1 MRILTILLAAA
12 VFFLVGMMTG
22 IHVSEQYRE
31 RPQDVSRPAAYE
43 QEETVTKAV
52 EGETDTEAK
61 LLERQ
66 KRLKETKEINV
77 FSDIGKRLDVFAPA
91 SESSRE
97 Y

>member
-1 MRILTILLAAA
+1 MRILTIMLAAA

-31 RPQDVSRPAAYE
+31 RPQDVSLPASYE
-43 QEETVTKAV
+43 KEAAV
-52 EGETDTEAK
+52 PEAAEGEPDTEEE

-66 KRLKETKEINV
+66 KLLKETKEINV
-77 FSDIGKRLDVFAPA
+77 FSDIGKSLNLFAPS